1 MNKLL
6 NTLLEVRLE
15 EKKDKRVI
23 DGYNLTFTDARIAKI
38 YKNISNALIS
48 IDSATK
54 EKDDIIQEIS
64 LVIVECTPRF
74 LENKNI
80 TVEELIAEVAA
91 AKSEVAAKYFS
102 YLNIK
107 AVGAIKDKY
116 KVTKDENKKVIEEVF
131 FKDIINGNFSEDQIA
146 DKLNMDSISCGSY
159 SNFISW
165 LKENGHKF
173 LTNKQMK
180 YLNDDMID
188 FTKDQHYKMRKNI
201 AKRVLKYLNMNEY
214 STSNIKKMELMNQVN
229 ILESINSENFN
240 INLKANL
247 DAPIVN
253 DIIYSDL
260 FTFAELKEITSFYNN
275 VSSKLSFNLTLK
287 ILLAIENKKCEL
299 LNKIEKK
306 ANR

>member
-1 MNKLL
+1 MKKLL

-15 EKKDKRVI
+15 EKKDKGVI
-23 DGYNLTFTDARIAKI
+23 DGYNLTFTDPRINKI

-48 IDSATK
+48 IDSASK

-74 LENKNI
+74 LENENI

-260 FTFAELKEITSFYNN
+260 FIFAELKEITSFYNN

-306 ANR
+306 ANK

>member
-1 MNKLL
+1 MKKLL

-15 EKKDKRVI
+15 EKKDKGVI
-23 DGYNLTFTDARIAKI
+23 DGYNLTFTDPRINKI
-38 YKNISNALIS
+38 YKNVSNALIS
-48 IDSATK
+48 IDSASK

-64 LVIVECTPRF
+64 LAIIKHTPRF
-74 LENKNI
+74 LENENI
-80 TVEELIAEVAA
+80 TIEELIIEITA
-91 AKSEVAAKYFS
+91 AKSGVAAKYFG

-107 AVGAIKDKY
+107 VVGSIKDKY
-116 KVTKDENKKVIEEVF
+116 KITNIESKKVIEEVF
-131 FKDIINGNFSEDQIA
+131 FKDIINGNFSEEQIA
-146 DKLNMDSISCGSY
+146 DKLSMDYISYGSY
-159 SNFISW
+159 SNFILW

-173 LTNKQMK
+173 LTNKQRE
-180 YLNDDMID
+180 YLENDMIG
-188 FTKDQHYKMRKNI
+188 FTKDKHYKMRKNI

-214 STSNIKKMELMNQVN
+214 STSNIKKMELMNQVK

-240 INLKANL
+240 IKLKANL

-299 LNKIEKK
+299 LNKIEKM
-306 ANR
+306 